1 MPINY
6 IHIFEKSITLE
17 FTVSGHRIK
26 QFELIMNRLYFILLL
41 LSSSLFLGAQN
52 NDSTIFILSTDSNIE
67 NFDKYLSFR
76 LNVNNDVEIFK
87 VNSHPNNF
95 LISPNTKLNTKLSI
109 SYRFIS
115 FSISFS
121 PNLPPAVIRNTG

>member
-52 NDSTIFILSTDSNIE
+52 NDSTIFILSTDSKIE
-67 NFDKYLSFR
+67 NFDKYLSLR
-76 LNVNNDVEIFK
+76 PNVNNDVEIFSEYR
-87 VNSHPNNF
+87 VNE
-95 LISPNTKLNTKLSI
+95 TTQKAM
-109 SYRFIS
+109 FIVWEIEGS
-115 FSISFS
+115 VWVMTNSTDCKMGKN
-121 PNLPPAVIRNTG
+121 PVPTN